1 MSLCF
6 SLMTMHGLSP
16 VMITDLHMCGIR
28 WQEVFFIKISFS
40 ASVNCVEFLPSTDP
54 KYIKLAS
61 VSVDGL
67 VRIWCFD
74 LYSQETTWILEND
87 GWLTGNDGNLLFWV
101 PSDLR
106 STLVNGPPTRIL
118 DSRFSTKLT
127 LSENQGTLWTACHRT
142 PPNPT
147 PIPLHP
153 NFVPHYSS
161 STLAFCTR
169 FIPSPFMRL
178 IFSSE

>member
-1 MSLCF
+1 MSLRF
-6 SLMTMHGLSP
+6 SDNDAWIVSSHDNGFIYVWNTLTGSL
-16 VMITDLHMCGIR
+16 
-28 WQEVFFIKISFS
+28 FFKTSFS
-40 ASVNCVEFLPSTDP
+40 ASVNYVEFLPLTDP
-54 KYIKLAS
+54 KYIRLAS
-61 VSVDGL
+61 VSMDGL
-67 VRIWCFD
+67 IRIWCFD
-74 LYSQETTWILEND
+74 LCSQETTWILEND
-87 GWLTGNDGNLLFWV
+87 GWLIGNDGNLLFWV

-178 IFSSE
+178 IFSSK

>member
-1 MSLCF
+1 
-6 SLMTMHGLSP
+6 MHGLSP

-87 GWLTGNDGNLLFWV
+87 GWLTGNDGSLLFWV

-106 STLVNGPPTRIL
+106 STLITGPCTRIFN
-118 DSRFSTKLT
+118 SQFSTKLL
-127 LSENQGTLWTACHRT
+127 LSEHQGTSWTTSHHPRPESVSILRRPSPEPHQSNC
-142 PPNPT
+142 
-147 PIPLHP
+147 IP
-153 NFVPHYSS
+153 
-161 STLAFCTR
+161 AFYTR
-169 FIPSPFMRL
+169 FILPPFIRL
-178 IFSSE
+178 FSFSD